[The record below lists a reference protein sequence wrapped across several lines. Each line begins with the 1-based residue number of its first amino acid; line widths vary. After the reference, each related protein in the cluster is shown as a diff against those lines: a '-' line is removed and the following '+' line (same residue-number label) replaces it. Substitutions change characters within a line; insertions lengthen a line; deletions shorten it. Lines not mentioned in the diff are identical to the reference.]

1 MFKKALSLLLA
12 LMLIVTSVSITALS
26 VSAAED
32 DPTTEP
38 VVYPVTVAGS
48 NADLFGTAWT
58 AGLEENAMT
67 KQDDG
72 TYTKVYEVA
81 EATDNIA
88 LKVVDNGEWIGNK
101 AGDNVTFSVTEASTF
116 TVKYDPA
123 LVGGSKVT
131 VTGDKVKFHEFNP
144 GLVTKMVAV
153 GSGNGGFLNDEA
165 WAVDSEENAMTKKSD
180 GVYEITYEDV
190 AANVD
195 YQFKFAANG
204 AWTDNFGLAE
214 EGFITVGSAT
224 PAKYDGKNI
233 HFEVPEDESTVTLTL
248 DISKFDLVSG
258 NYDATFTVKVVG
270 PSGEVTTAPATTAPA
285 QETTVAAETTV
296 PAQETTAAA
305 PAADKLTVNA
315 KSNIMPT
322 ITKSFDPNTEMIT
335 VTWWL
340 QVPDE
345 KMINTQC
352 ILTYDK
358 NKLTVNKE
366 DNQIYVEDD
375 DEYLD
380 AILRITKGN
389 GTVTNYEP
397 ATLPDG
403 ANAGIKFNASKLAGY
418 ALSKG
423 KDKDKVA
430 FVSVTFRPVNGAT
443 GETDVNLNVE
453 IMSLKDGNA
462 TPYFINNSEILMP
475 DLQYIPENVP
485 EAIYAGPFN
494 DKYEPEEEPTTEP
507 VPTTTEPVPTTTEPV
522 PTTTEPVPTTTEP
535 VPTTTEPVP
544 TTTEPVPTTTEPV
557 PTTTVEPTTAPAPAD
572 ALTVHST
579 SNFFDDNPSVTYKG
593 ADIPEQVIIYY
604 YAATDKYKVI
614 NGQFNM
620 KYDPT
625 VLAFKEASNTDDDD
639 APTVCPVAKSVQ
651 CNFTAGEGLAKFN
664 FSDAQGDRLVK
675 KDGTPIPVVKL
686 VFDVIGKGDTT
697 VDLDVYKLTF
707 KDFDAETD
715 PDTWYM
721 FYNGSDDGGAA
732 IKNMLVNNGTQIYTL
747 FDPEA
752 PEPIPTTAEPT
763 TAEPTTVEPTT
774 VPEPTTAEPT
784 TAEPT
789 TVEPTTAEPTTENV
803 KLTVNAKAFVDEAA
817 LKDQKFDF
825 SAMEASVTVDKG
837 QNVVVKYAID
847 TTDAESVV
855 KAIESLQWI
864 ANYDPAVLSLVSAEM
879 PKITTGAAYNTTV
892 PGSVKANASKINPG
906 YDVQPTDEFIVLT
919 FNALEA
925 GETTVNVTLTDL
937 LLDNGDKP
945 EPTTAEP
952 TTAEPTTAEP
962 TTVEPTTAEPTTVEP
977 TTVEPTTVEP
987 TTVEPTTVE
996 PTTVEPTT
1004 VEPTTVEPTTV
1015 EPTTVAPTT
1024 EAPTTVAPTTEAPTT
1039 VAPTTEAPTTV
1050 VTTTVAPTTSKATSD
1065 TATKDSTKTT
1075 TNATVKTGDASMAL
1089 IILLVLVS
1097 GTAAIFFARR
1107 RTSKK

>member
-88 LKVVDNGEWIGNK
+88 LKVVDNGEWVGNK
-101 AGDNVTFSVTEASTF
+101 AGDNVTFSVTAASTF

-214 EGFITVGSAT
+214 DGFITVGSAT

-507 VPTTTEPVPTTTEPV
+507 VPTTTEPVPTTT
-522 PTTTEPVPTTTEP
+522 
-535 VPTTTEPVP
+535 
-544 TTTEPVPTTTEPV
+544 
-557 PTTTVEPTTAPAPAD
+557 VEPTTAPAPAD

-732 IKNMLVNNGTQIYTL
+732 IKNMLVNNGTEIYTL

-892 PGSVKANASKINPG
+892 PGTVKANASKINPG

-952 TTAEPTTAEP
+952 TTAEPTT
-962 TTVEPTTAEPTTVEP
+962 VEPTTVEP

-1015 EPTTVAPTT
+1015 EPTTV
-1024 EAPTTVAPTTEAPTT
+1024 EPTTVEPTTTAPVPTT
-1039 VAPTTEAPTTV
+1039 TAPVPTTTEPVPTTTEPV
-1050 VTTTVAPTTSKATSD
+1050 PTTTEPVPTATVAPTTSKATSD

>member
-345 KMINTQC
+345 KMVNTQC
-352 ILTYDK
+352 VLTYDK

-494 DKYEPEEEPTTEP
+494 DKYEPEEEP
-507 VPTTTEPVPTTTEPV
+507 
-522 PTTTEPVPTTTEP
+522 
-535 VPTTTEPVP
+535 
-544 TTTEPVPTTTEPV
+544 TTEPVPTTTEPV

-732 IKNMLVNNGTQIYTL
+732 IKNMLVNNGTEIYTP

-774 VPEPTTAEPT
+774 VPEPTTAEPTTAEPT

-892 PGSVKANASKINPG
+892 PGTVKANASKINPG

-962 TTVEPTTAEPTTVEP
+962 TTAEPTTAEQ
-977 TTVEPTTVEP
+977 PTTVEP

-1039 VAPTTEAPTTV
+1039 VVTTTVAPTTV

>member
-1 MFKKALSLLLA
+1 M
-12 LMLIVTSVSITALS
+12 
-26 VSAAED
+26 
-32 DPTTEP
+32 
-38 VVYPVTVAGS
+38 
-48 NADLFGTAWT
+48 
-58 AGLEENAMT
+58 
-67 KQDDG
+67 
-72 TYTKVYEVA
+72 
-81 EATDNIA
+81 
-88 LKVVDNGEWIGNK
+88 
-101 AGDNVTFSVTEASTF
+101 
-116 TVKYDPA
+116 
-123 LVGGSKVT
+123 
-131 VTGDKVKFHEFNP
+131 
-144 GLVTKMVAV
+144 
-153 GSGNGGFLNDEA
+153 
-165 WAVDSEENAMTKKSD
+165 
-180 GVYEITYEDV
+180 
-190 AANVD
+190 
-195 YQFKFAANG
+195 
-204 AWTDNFGLAE
+204 
-214 EGFITVGSAT
+214 
-224 PAKYDGKNI
+224 
-233 HFEVPEDESTVTLTL
+233 
-248 DISKFDLVSG
+248 
-258 NYDATFTVKVVG
+258 
-270 PSGEVTTAPATTAPA
+270 
-285 QETTVAAETTV
+285 
-296 PAQETTAAA
+296 
-305 PAADKLTVNA
+305 
-315 KSNIMPT
+315 
-322 ITKSFDPNTEMIT
+322 
-335 VTWWL
+335 
-340 QVPDE
+340 
-345 KMINTQC
+345 
-352 ILTYDK
+352 
-358 NKLTVNKE
+358 
-366 DNQIYVEDD
+366 
-375 DEYLD
+375 
-380 AILRITKGN
+380 
-389 GTVTNYEP
+389 
-397 ATLPDG
+397 
-403 ANAGIKFNASKLAGY
+403 
-418 ALSKG
+418 
-423 KDKDKVA
+423 
-430 FVSVTFRPVNGAT
+430 
-443 GETDVNLNVE
+443 
-453 IMSLKDGNA
+453 
-462 TPYFINNSEILMP
+462 
-475 DLQYIPENVP
+475 
-485 EAIYAGPFN
+485 
-494 DKYEPEEEPTTEP
+494 
-507 VPTTTEPVPTTTEPV
+507 
-522 PTTTEPVPTTTEP
+522 
-535 VPTTTEPVP
+535 P

-732 IKNMLVNNGTQIYTL
+732 IKNMLKNNGTQIYTL

-763 TAEPTTVEPTT
+763 TA
-774 VPEPTTAEPT
+774 EPTTAEPT

-825 SAMEASVTVDKG
+825 SAMEASVIVDKG

-879 PKITTGAAYNTTV
+879 PKISTGAAYNTTV
-892 PGSVKANASKINPG
+892 PGTVKANASKINPG

-962 TTVEPTTAEPTTVEP
+962 TTAEPTTVEP

-1015 EPTTVAPTT
+1015 E
-1024 EAPTTVAPTTEAPTT
+1024 PTTVAPTTEAPTT

>member
-214 EGFITVGSAT
+214 DGFITVGSAT

-270 PSGEVTTAPATTAPA
+270 SSGEVTTAPATTAPA

-296 PAQETTAAA
+296 PAQETTAA

-352 ILTYDK
+352 VLTYDK

-494 DKYEPEEEPTTEP
+494 DKYEPEEEP
-507 VPTTTEPVPTTTEPV
+507 
-522 PTTTEPVPTTTEP
+522 
-535 VPTTTEPVP
+535 
-544 TTTEPVPTTTEPV
+544 TTEPV

-732 IKNMLVNNGTQIYTL
+732 IKNMLVNNGTEIYTL

-962 TTVEPTTAEPTTVEP
+962 TTVEPTTVEPTTVEP

-1015 EPTTVAPTT
+1015 EPTTV
-1024 EAPTTVAPTTEAPTT
+1024 EPTTVAPTTEAPTT

>member
-214 EGFITVGSAT
+214 DGFITVGSAT

-732 IKNMLVNNGTQIYTL
+732 IKNMLKNNGTQIYTL

-763 TAEPTTVEPTT
+763 TA
-774 VPEPTTAEPT
+774 EPTTAEPT

-892 PGSVKANASKINPG
+892 PGTVKANASKINPG

-952 TTAEPTTAEP
+952 TTAE
-962 TTVEPTTAEPTTVEP
+962 
-977 TTVEPTTVEP
+977 
-987 TTVEPTTVE
+987 
-996 PTTVEPTT
+996 
-1004 VEPTTVEPTTV
+1004 
-1015 EPTTVAPTT
+1015 
-1024 EAPTTVAPTTEAPTT
+1024 PTT

>member
-1 MFKKALSLLLA
+1 MLIEALSNKEEKRN
-12 LMLIVTSVSITALS
+12 VQKSTQS
-26 VSAAED
+26 SACIDAYCNIGFY
-32 DPTTEP
+32 PTTEP

-214 EGFITVGSAT
+214 DGFITVGSAT

-522 PTTTEPVPTTTEP
+522 PTTTEPVPTTT
-535 VPTTTEPVP
+535 
-544 TTTEPVPTTTEPV
+544 
-557 PTTTVEPTTAPAPAD
+557 VEPTTAPAPAD

-732 IKNMLVNNGTQIYTL
+732 IKNMLKNNGTQIYTL

-763 TAEPTTVEPTT
+763 TA
-774 VPEPTTAEPT
+774 EPTTAEPT

-962 TTVEPTTAEPTTVEP
+962 TTAEPTTAATTVEP

-1015 EPTTVAPTT
+1015 EPTTV
-1024 EAPTTVAPTTEAPTT
+1024 EPTTVAPTTEAPTT

>member
-32 DPTTEP
+32 DPTTP

-296 PAQETTAAA
+296 PAQETTAA

-352 ILTYDK
+352 VLTYDK

-494 DKYEPEEEPTTEP
+494 DKYEPEEEP
-507 VPTTTEPVPTTTEPV
+507 
-522 PTTTEPVPTTTEP
+522 
-535 VPTTTEPVP
+535 
-544 TTTEPVPTTTEPV
+544 TTEPV

-732 IKNMLVNNGTQIYTL
+732 IKNMLKNNGTQIYTL

-763 TAEPTTVEPTT
+763 TAEPTTAEPTT
-774 VPEPTTAEPT
+774 AEPTTAEPT

-789 TVEPTTAEPTTENV
+789 TVEPTTIPEPTTAEPTTENV

-892 PGSVKANASKINPG
+892 PGTVKANASKINPG
-906 YDVQPTDEFIVLT
+906 YDLQPTDEFIVLT

-945 EPTTAEP
+945 EPTTA
-952 TTAEPTTAEP
+952 
-962 TTVEPTTAEPTTVEP
+962 EPTTAEPTTVEP

-1015 EPTTVAPTT
+1015 EPTTV
-1024 EAPTTVAPTTEAPTT
+1024 EPTTVEPTT
-1039 VAPTTEAPTTV
+1039 VEPTTTAPVPTTTAPV
-1050 VTTTVAPTTSKATSD
+1050 PTTTEPVPTTTEPVPTTTEPVPTATVAPTTSKATSD

>member
-522 PTTTEPVPTTTEP
+522 PTTT
-535 VPTTTEPVP
+535 
-544 TTTEPVPTTTEPV
+544 
-557 PTTTVEPTTAPAPAD
+557 VEPTTAPAPAD

-732 IKNMLVNNGTQIYTL
+732 IKNMLVNNGTEIYTL

-774 VPEPTTAEPT
+774 VPEPTTAEPTTAEPT

-962 TTVEPTTAEPTTVEP
+962 TTVEPTTVEP

-1004 VEPTTVEPTTV
+1004 TAPVPTTTAPVPTTTEPV
-1015 EPTTVAPTT
+1015 PTTTEPVLTTT
-1024 EAPTTVAPTTEAPTT
+1024 EPVPTA
-1039 VAPTTEAPTTV
+1039 
-1050 VTTTVAPTTSKATSD
+1050 TVAPTTSKATSD

>member
-214 EGFITVGSAT
+214 DGFITVGSAT

-507 VPTTTEPVPTTTEPV
+507 VPTTT
-522 PTTTEPVPTTTEP
+522 
-535 VPTTTEPVP
+535 
-544 TTTEPVPTTTEPV
+544 
-557 PTTTVEPTTAPAPAD
+557 VEPTTAPAPAD

-732 IKNMLVNNGTQIYTL
+732 IKNMLKNNGTQIYTL

-763 TAEPTTVEPTT
+763 TAEPTTAEPTT
-774 VPEPTTAEPT
+774 V
-784 TAEPT
+784 EPT

-952 TTAEPTTAEP
+952 TTAEPTT
-962 TTVEPTTAEPTTVEP
+962 VEPTTVEP

-1015 EPTTVAPTT
+1015 E
-1024 EAPTTVAPTTEAPTT
+1024 PTTVAPTTEAPTT

>member
-507 VPTTTEPVPTTTEPV
+507 VPTTTEPVPTTT
-522 PTTTEPVPTTTEP
+522 
-535 VPTTTEPVP
+535 
-544 TTTEPVPTTTEPV
+544 
-557 PTTTVEPTTAPAPAD
+557 VEPTTAPAPAD

-579 SNFFDDNPSVTYKG
+579 SNFFNDNPSVTYKG

-732 IKNMLVNNGTQIYTL
+732 IKNMLKNNGTQIYTL

-763 TAEPTTVEPTT
+763 TA
-774 VPEPTTAEPT
+774 EPTTAEPT

-919 FNALEA
+919 FNALVA

-952 TTAEPTTAEP
+952 TTA
-962 TTVEPTTAEPTTVEP
+962 
-977 TTVEPTTVEP
+977 EPTTVEP

>member
-214 EGFITVGSAT
+214 DGFITVGSAT

-352 ILTYDK
+352 VLTYDK

-557 PTTTVEPTTAPAPAD
+557 PTTTEPVPTTTVEPTSAPAPAD

-732 IKNMLVNNGTQIYTL
+732 IKNMLVNNGTEIYTL

-892 PGSVKANASKINPG
+892 PGTVKANASKINPG

-952 TTAEPTTAEP
+952 TT
-962 TTVEPTTAEPTTVEP
+962 VEP

-996 PTTVEPTT
+996 
-1004 VEPTTVEPTTV
+1004 
-1015 EPTTVAPTT
+1015 
-1024 EAPTTVAPTTEAPTT
+1024 PTTVAPTTEAPTT

>member
-214 EGFITVGSAT
+214 DGFITVGSAT

-507 VPTTTEPVPTTTEPV
+507 VPTTTEPVPTTTEP
-522 PTTTEPVPTTTEP
+522 
-535 VPTTTEPVP
+535 
-544 TTTEPVPTTTEPV
+544 
-557 PTTTVEPTTAPAPAD
+557 
-572 ALTVHST
+572 
-579 SNFFDDNPSVTYKG
+579 
-593 ADIPEQVIIYY
+593 
-604 YAATDKYKVI
+604 
-614 NGQFNM
+614 
-620 KYDPT
+620 
-625 VLAFKEASNTDDDD
+625 
-639 APTVCPVAKSVQ
+639 
-651 CNFTAGEGLAKFN
+651 
-664 FSDAQGDRLVK
+664 
-675 KDGTPIPVVKL
+675 
-686 VFDVIGKGDTT
+686 
-697 VDLDVYKLTF
+697 
-707 KDFDAETD
+707 
-715 PDTWYM
+715 
-721 FYNGSDDGGAA
+721 
-732 IKNMLVNNGTQIYTL
+732 
-747 FDPEA
+747 
-752 PEPIPTTAEPT
+752 
-763 TAEPTTVEPTT
+763 
-774 VPEPTTAEPT
+774 
-784 TAEPT
+784 
-789 TVEPTTAEPTTENV
+789 
-803 KLTVNAKAFVDEAA
+803 
-817 LKDQKFDF
+817 
-825 SAMEASVTVDKG
+825 
-837 QNVVVKYAID
+837 
-847 TTDAESVV
+847 
-855 KAIESLQWI
+855 
-864 ANYDPAVLSLVSAEM
+864 
-879 PKITTGAAYNTTV
+879 
-892 PGSVKANASKINPG
+892 
-906 YDVQPTDEFIVLT
+906 
-919 FNALEA
+919 
-925 GETTVNVTLTDL
+925 
-937 LLDNGDKP
+937 
-945 EPTTAEP
+945 
-952 TTAEPTTAEP
+952 
-962 TTVEPTTAEPTTVEP
+962 
-977 TTVEPTTVEP
+977 
-987 TTVEPTTVE
+987 
-996 PTTVEPTT
+996 
-1004 VEPTTVEPTTV
+1004 
-1015 EPTTVAPTT
+1015 
-1024 EAPTTVAPTTEAPTT
+1024 
-1039 VAPTTEAPTTV
+1039 
-1050 VTTTVAPTTSKATSD
+1050 
-1065 TATKDSTKTT
+1065 
-1075 TNATVKTGDASMAL
+1075 
-1089 IILLVLVS
+1089 
-1097 GTAAIFFARR
+1097 
-1107 RTSKK
+1107 

>member
-522 PTTTEPVPTTTEP
+522 PTTTEPVPTTT
-535 VPTTTEPVP
+535 
-544 TTTEPVPTTTEPV
+544 
-557 PTTTVEPTTAPAPAD
+557 VEPTTAPAPAD

-732 IKNMLVNNGTQIYTL
+732 IKNMLKNNGTQIYTL

-763 TAEPTTVEPTT
+763 TA
-774 VPEPTTAEPT
+774 EPTTAEPT

-952 TTAEPTTAEP
+952 TTAEPTT
-962 TTVEPTTAEPTTVEP
+962 VEP

-1015 EPTTVAPTT
+1015 EPTTTAPVPTT
-1024 EAPTTVAPTTEAPTT
+1024 TAPVPTTTEPVPTTTEPVPTT
-1039 VAPTTEAPTTV
+1039 TEPVPTA
-1050 VTTTVAPTTSKATSD
+1050 TVAPTTSKATSD

>member
-1 MFKKALSLLLA
+1 MLIEALSNKEEKRN
-12 LMLIVTSVSITALS
+12 VQKST
-26 VSAAED
+26 D

-88 LKVVDNGEWIGNK
+88 LKVVDNGEWVGNK
-101 AGDNVTFSVTEASTF
+101 AGDNVTFSVTAASTF

-535 VPTTTEPVP
+535 VPTPP
-544 TTTEPVPTTTEPV
+544 QLSPCPPQ
-557 PTTTVEPTTAPAPAD
+557 
-572 ALTVHST
+572 
-579 SNFFDDNPSVTYKG
+579 PS
-593 ADIPEQVIIYY
+593 P
-604 YAATDKYKVI
+604 
-614 NGQFNM
+614 
-620 KYDPT
+620 
-625 VLAFKEASNTDDDD
+625 
-639 APTVCPVAKSVQ
+639 CP
-651 CNFTAGEGLAKFN
+651 
-664 FSDAQGDRLVK
+664 
-675 KDGTPIPVVKL
+675 
-686 VFDVIGKGDTT
+686 
-697 VDLDVYKLTF
+697 
-707 KDFDAETD
+707 
-715 PDTWYM
+715 
-721 FYNGSDDGGAA
+721 
-732 IKNMLVNNGTQIYTL
+732 
-747 FDPEA
+747 
-752 PEPIPTTAEPT
+752 
-763 TAEPTTVEPTT
+763 
-774 VPEPTTAEPT
+774 
-784 TAEPT
+784 
-789 TVEPTTAEPTTENV
+789 
-803 KLTVNAKAFVDEAA
+803 
-817 LKDQKFDF
+817 
-825 SAMEASVTVDKG
+825 
-837 QNVVVKYAID
+837 
-847 TTDAESVV
+847 
-855 KAIESLQWI
+855 LQ
-864 ANYDPAVLSLVSAEM
+864 LSPCPPQL
-879 PKITTGAAYNTTV
+879 
-892 PGSVKANASKINPG
+892 
-906 YDVQPTDEFIVLT
+906 
-919 FNALEA
+919 
-925 GETTVNVTLTDL
+925 
-937 LLDNGDKP
+937 
-945 EPTTAEP
+945 
-952 TTAEPTTAEP
+952 
-962 TTVEPTTAEPTTVEP
+962 
-977 TTVEPTTVEP
+977 
-987 TTVEPTTVE
+987 
-996 PTTVEPTT
+996 
-1004 VEPTTVEPTTV
+1004 
-1015 EPTTVAPTT
+1015 
-1024 EAPTTVAPTTEAPTT
+1024 
-1039 VAPTTEAPTTV
+1039 
-1050 VTTTVAPTTSKATSD
+1050 
-1065 TATKDSTKTT
+1065 
-1075 TNATVKTGDASMAL
+1075 
-1089 IILLVLVS
+1089 
-1097 GTAAIFFARR
+1097 
-1107 RTSKK
+1107 

>member
-475 DLQYIPENVP
+475 DLQYIRAHHN
-485 EAIYAGPFN
+485 
-494 DKYEPEEEPTTEP
+494 
-507 VPTTTEPVPTTTEPV
+507 
-522 PTTTEPVPTTTEP
+522 
-535 VPTTTEPVP
+535 
-544 TTTEPVPTTTEPV
+544 
-557 PTTTVEPTTAPAPAD
+557 
-572 ALTVHST
+572 
-579 SNFFDDNPSVTYKG
+579 
-593 ADIPEQVIIYY
+593 
-604 YAATDKYKVI
+604 
-614 NGQFNM
+614 
-620 KYDPT
+620 
-625 VLAFKEASNTDDDD
+625 
-639 APTVCPVAKSVQ
+639 
-651 CNFTAGEGLAKFN
+651 
-664 FSDAQGDRLVK
+664 
-675 KDGTPIPVVKL
+675 
-686 VFDVIGKGDTT
+686 
-697 VDLDVYKLTF
+697 
-707 KDFDAETD
+707 
-715 PDTWYM
+715 
-721 FYNGSDDGGAA
+721 
-732 IKNMLVNNGTQIYTL
+732 
-747 FDPEA
+747 
-752 PEPIPTTAEPT
+752 
-763 TAEPTTVEPTT
+763 
-774 VPEPTTAEPT
+774 
-784 TAEPT
+784 
-789 TVEPTTAEPTTENV
+789 
-803 KLTVNAKAFVDEAA
+803 
-817 LKDQKFDF
+817 
-825 SAMEASVTVDKG
+825 
-837 QNVVVKYAID
+837 
-847 TTDAESVV
+847 
-855 KAIESLQWI
+855 
-864 ANYDPAVLSLVSAEM
+864 
-879 PKITTGAAYNTTV
+879 
-892 PGSVKANASKINPG
+892 
-906 YDVQPTDEFIVLT
+906 
-919 FNALEA
+919 
-925 GETTVNVTLTDL
+925 
-937 LLDNGDKP
+937 
-945 EPTTAEP
+945 
-952 TTAEPTTAEP
+952 
-962 TTVEPTTAEPTTVEP
+962 
-977 TTVEPTTVEP
+977 
-987 TTVEPTTVE
+987 
-996 PTTVEPTT
+996 
-1004 VEPTTVEPTTV
+1004 
-1015 EPTTVAPTT
+1015 
-1024 EAPTTVAPTTEAPTT
+1024 
-1039 VAPTTEAPTTV
+1039 
-1050 VTTTVAPTTSKATSD
+1050 
-1065 TATKDSTKTT
+1065 
-1075 TNATVKTGDASMAL
+1075 
-1089 IILLVLVS
+1089 
-1097 GTAAIFFARR
+1097 
-1107 RTSKK
+1107 

>member
-557 PTTTVEPTTAPAPAD
+557 PTTTEPVPTTTVEPTTAPAPAD

-732 IKNMLVNNGTQIYTL
+732 IKNMLKNNGTQIYTL

-763 TAEPTTVEPTT
+763 TAEPTT
-774 VPEPTTAEPT
+774 
-784 TAEPT
+784 AEPT
-789 TVEPTTAEPTTENV
+789 TVEPTTIPEPTTAEPTTENV

-892 PGSVKANASKINPG
+892 PGTVKANASKINPG

-952 TTAEPTTAEP
+952 TT
-962 TTVEPTTAEPTTVEP
+962 VEPTTAEPTTVEP

-987 TTVEPTTVE
+987 TTVE
-996 PTTVEPTT
+996 
-1004 VEPTTVEPTTV
+1004 
-1015 EPTTVAPTT
+1015 
-1024 EAPTTVAPTTEAPTT
+1024 PTTVAPTTEAPTT

>member
-214 EGFITVGSAT
+214 DGFITVGSAT

-270 PSGEVTTAPATTAPA
+270 SSGEVTTAPATTAPA

-296 PAQETTAAA
+296 PAQETTAA

-352 ILTYDK
+352 VLTYDK

-494 DKYEPEEEPTTEP
+494 DKYEPEEEP
-507 VPTTTEPVPTTTEPV
+507 
-522 PTTTEPVPTTTEP
+522 
-535 VPTTTEPVP
+535 
-544 TTTEPVPTTTEPV
+544 TTEPV

-732 IKNMLVNNGTQIYTL
+732 IKNMLVNNGTEIYTL

-952 TTAEPTTAEP
+952 TTAEPTT
-962 TTVEPTTAEPTTVEP
+962 VEPTTVEP

-1015 EPTTVAPTT
+1015 EPTTVEPTT
-1024 EAPTTVAPTTEAPTT
+1024 VEPTTVAPTTEAPTT

>member
-88 LKVVDNGEWIGNK
+88 LKVVDNGEWVGNK

-345 KMINTQC
+345 KMVNTQC

-453 IMSLKDGNA
+453 IMSLKDGDN
-462 TPYFINNSEILMP
+462 TKYFINNSEILMP
-475 DLQYIPENVP
+475 DLKYIPSNVS

-494 DKYEPEEEPTTEP
+494 EKYEPEEEPTTEP

-544 TTTEPVPTTTEPV
+544 TTT
-557 PTTTVEPTTAPAPAD
+557 VEPTTVPTPAD
-572 ALTVHST
+572 GLTVHSK
-579 SNFFDDNPSVTYKG
+579 SNFFDDNPSVTYKEG
-593 ADIPEQVIIYY
+593 DIPEQVIVYY

-620 KYDPT
+620 TYDPT
-625 VLAFKEASNTDDDD
+625 VLAFKEASNTDDDENL
-639 APTVCPVAKSVQ
+639 TVCPVGKSVQ
-651 CNFTAGEGLAKFN
+651 CNFTAADNMAKFN
-664 FSDAQGDRLVK
+664 FSDAAGDRLVK

-697 VDLDVYKLTF
+697 VNLDVYKLTF

-732 IKNMLVNNGTQIYTL
+732 IKNMLVNNGTEIYTL

-784 TAEPT
+784 TVEPT
-789 TVEPTTAEPTTENV
+789 TIPEPTTAEPTTAEPTTENV

-825 SAMEASVTVDKG
+825 SAMEASVIVDKG

-879 PKITTGAAYNTTV
+879 PKISTGAAYNTTV
-892 PGSVKANASKINPG
+892 PGTVKANASKINPG

-977 TTVEPTTVEP
+977 TTVEPTTAEP

-996 PTTVEPTT
+996 PTTAEPTTAEPTT
-1004 VEPTTVEPTTV
+1004 VPEPTTAEPTTA
-1015 EPTTVAPTT
+1015 E
-1024 EAPTTVAPTTEAPTT
+1024 PTT

>member
-214 EGFITVGSAT
+214 DGFITVGSAT

-296 PAQETTAAA
+296 PAQETTAA

-352 ILTYDK
+352 VLTYDK

-494 DKYEPEEEPTTEP
+494 DKYEPEEEP
-507 VPTTTEPVPTTTEPV
+507 
-522 PTTTEPVPTTTEP
+522 
-535 VPTTTEPVP
+535 
-544 TTTEPVPTTTEPV
+544 TTEPV

-732 IKNMLVNNGTQIYTL
+732 IKNMLKNNGTQIYTL

-763 TAEPTTVEPTT
+763 TA
-774 VPEPTTAEPT
+774 EPTTAEPT

-892 PGSVKANASKINPG
+892 PGTVKANASKINPG

-962 TTVEPTTAEPTTVEP
+962 TTGEPTTDEPTTVAPTTDAPTTVEP
-977 TTVEPTTVEP
+977 TTVE
-987 TTVEPTTVE
+987 
-996 PTTVEPTT
+996 
-1004 VEPTTVEPTTV
+1004 
-1015 EPTTVAPTT
+1015 
-1024 EAPTTVAPTTEAPTT
+1024 PTTVAPTTEAPTT